1 MFQNIVNKFFMVLS
15 VTLALGGLAF
25 AFSNAGSSPCK
36 ANCCNAGAC
45 CPDTVCCPDGA
56 CCPNNACCE
65 DGTCTSIAKVA
76 KKVNCCPD
84 GACCPT
90 GPCCEVVKN

>member
-1 MFQNIVNKFFMVLS
+1 MVLS
-15 VTLALGGLAF
+15 VTLAVGGLAF
-25 AFSNAGSSPCK
+25 AFSNAGSSPSK
-36 ANCCNAGAC
+36 ANCCNAGAY
-45 CPDTVCCPDGA
+45 CPDEA
-56 CCPNNACCE
+56 CCPNNPCCE
-65 DGTCTSIAKVA
+65 DGTCNSIAKVA

>member
-15 VTLALGGLAF
+15 VTLAVGGLAF
-25 AFSNAGSSPCK
+25 AFSNAGSSPSK

-45 CPDTVCCPDGA
+45 CPDEA
-56 CCPNNACCE
+56 CCPNNPCCE
-65 DGTCTSIAKVA
+65 DGTCNSIAKVA

>member
-15 VTLALGGLAF
+15 VTLAVGGLAF
-25 AFSNAGSSPCK
+25 AFSNAGSSPSK

-45 CPDTVCCPDGA
+45 CPDEA
-56 CCPNNACCE
+56 CCPNNPCCE
-65 DGTCTSIAKVA
+65 DGTCNSVAKVA